1 MVSVVTICLQY
12 LEYFFIS
19 ISSQISPSTNHEPST
34 LPILKILVYR
44 VCIYFIYFASSSV
57 NRCIYIFSVNTN
69 SESFME
75 LELERRN
82 VKVTYAAEGF

>member
-1 MVSVVTICLQY
+1 VVSVVTISGCLQY
-12 LEYFFIS
+12 LEHFFIP

-44 VCIYFIYFASSSV
+44 VCIYFASSSV

-69 SESFME
+69 SESFIE
-75 LELERRN
+75 LELERRK